1 MAKSYPFIR
10 ETVDDLIEIS
20 SELDKTT
27 LIVAL
32 DTGASHTIIDFGIL
46 VKEGY
51 RLSDSKGITFL
62 ETANGIITA
71 NKFIVGNFSCLG
83 CIKNN
88 FEVTSFL
95 FNDPEDTVKGI
106 IGLDFFEKKE
116 LCINF
121 NKFEIKIK

>member
-1 MAKSYPFIR
+1 
-10 ETVDDLIEIS
+10 LIEIS
-20 SELDKTT
+20 ADLDKTT

-71 NKFIVGNFSCLG
+71 NKFIIDHFSCLD
-83 CIKNN
+83 CIKET

-95 FNDPEDTVKGI
+95 FDDPEDKIKGI

-121 NKFEIKIK
+121 NTMEIKVK